1 MADRPG
7 LSLLALAAVAGLFLA
22 VDFLPQVNS
31 ANEQPAIKMSK
42 IMGPSLRFM
51 YW

>member
-7 LSLLALAAVAGLFLA
+7 LSLLALAAIAGLLIAF
-22 VDFLPQVNS
+22 DYLPQVNS
-31 ANEQPAIKMSK
+31 SIEKPGIKMSK
-42 IMGPSLRFM
+42 IMGPSLQFM